1 MNNYGEEMISN
12 EFCSIKEQLNRIEEK
27 IDGKH
32 PVQFLDIKQVSD
44 FTSLSLS
51 TIRRAVSI
59 GSLKCSRKLGKLL
72 FKQSDVL
79 KWLDG

>member
-1 MNNYGEEMISN
+1 MENLDAQLYSLA
-12 EFCSIKEQLNRIEEK
+12 EQLDRIEEK

-32 PVQFLDIKQVSD
+32 PVQFLDIKQVGEL
-44 FTSLSLS
+44 TSLSLS
-51 TIRRAVSI
+51 TIRRAVSL
-59 GSLKCSRKLGKLL
+59 GRLKYSRKLGKLL

>member
-1 MNNYGEEMISN
+1 MENLDAQLYSLA
-12 EFCSIKEQLNRIEEK
+12 EQLDRIEEK

-32 PVQFLDIKQVSD
+32 PVQFLDIKQVGEL
-44 FTSLSLS
+44 TSLSLS
-51 TIRRAVSI
+51 TIRRAVSL
-59 GSLKCSRKLGKLL
+59 GRLKYSRKLGKFL

>member
-1 MNNYGEEMISN
+1 MENLDAQLYSLA
-12 EFCSIKEQLNRIEEK
+12 EQLDRIEEK

-32 PVQFLDIKQVSD
+32 PVQFLDIKQVGEL
-44 FTSLSLS
+44 TSLSLS
-51 TIRRAVSI
+51 TIRRAVSL

>member
-27 IDGKH
+27 IEGKH
-32 PVQFLDIKQVSD
+32 PVQFLDIKQVSE
-44 FTSLSLS
+44 LSTLSTS

-59 GSLKCSRKLGKLL
+59 GRLKCSRKLGKLL
-72 FKQSDVL
+72 FKHSEVL

>member
-12 EFCSIKEQLNRIEEK
+12 KFCSIKEQLNRIEEK

-32 PVQFLDIKQVSD
+32 PVQFLDIKQVGEL
-44 FTSLSLS
+44 TSLSLS
-51 TIRRAVSI
+51 TIRRAVSL
-59 GSLKCSRKLGKLL
+59 GSLKGSRKLGKLL

>member
-1 MNNYGEEMISN
+1 MENLDAQLYSLA
-12 EFCSIKEQLNRIEEK
+12 EQLDRIEEK
-27 IDGKH
+27 IDGKY
-32 PVQFLDIKQVSD
+32 PVQYLDIKQVGEL
-44 FTSLSLS
+44 TSLSLS
-51 TIRRAVSI
+51 TIRRAVSL

>member
-27 IDGKH
+27 FDGKH
-32 PVQFLDIKQVSD
+32 PVQFFDI
-44 FTSLSLS
+44 
-51 TIRRAVSI
+51 
-59 GSLKCSRKLGKLL
+59 
-72 FKQSDVL
+72 KQSDVL

>member
-1 MNNYGEEMISN
+1 MENLDAQLYSLA
-12 EFCSIKEQLNRIEEK
+12 EQLDRIEEK

-32 PVQFLDIKQVSD
+32 PVQFLDIKQVGEL
-44 FTSLSLS
+44 TSLSLS
-51 TIRRAVSI
+51 TIRRAVSL

-72 FKQSDVL
+72 FKQTDVL

>member
-1 MNNYGEEMISN
+1 MNNYGDEMINN

>member
-1 MNNYGEEMISN
+1 MENLDAQLYSLA
-12 EFCSIKEQLNRIEEK
+12 EQLDRIEEK

-32 PVQFLDIKQVSD
+32 PVQFLDIKQVGEL
-44 FTSLSLS
+44 TSLSLS
-51 TIRRAVSI
+51 TIRRAVSL
-59 GSLKCSRKLGKLL
+59 GSLKYSRKLGKFL

>member
-32 PVQFLDIKQVSD
+32 PIQFLDIKQVSD
-44 FTSLSLS
+44 LTSLSLS

>member
-1 MNNYGEEMISN
+1 MISN
-12 EFCSIKEQLNRIEEK
+12 EFCSIKEQFNRIEEK
-27 IDGKH
+27 FDRKH
-32 PVQFLDIKQVSD
+32 LVQFLDIKQVGEL
-44 FTSLSLS
+44 TSLSLS
-51 TIRRAVSI
+51 TIRRAVSL

>member
-1 MNNYGEEMISN
+1 MENLDAQLYSLA
-12 EFCSIKEQLNRIEEK
+12 EQLDRIEEK

-32 PVQFLDIKQVSD
+32 PVQFLDIKQVSK
-44 FTSLSLS
+44 LSTLSMS
-51 TIRRAVSI
+51 TIRRAVSL
-59 GSLKCSRKLGKLL
+59 GGLKYSRKLGKLL

>member
-1 MNNYGEEMISN
+1 MENLDAQLYSLA
-12 EFCSIKEQLNRIEEK
+12 EQLDRIEEK

-32 PVQFLDIKQVSD
+32 PVQFLDIKQVSK
-44 FTSLSLS
+44 LSTLSMS
-51 TIRRAVSI
+51 TIRRAVSL
-59 GSLKCSRKLGKLL
+59 GSLKYSRKLGKLL